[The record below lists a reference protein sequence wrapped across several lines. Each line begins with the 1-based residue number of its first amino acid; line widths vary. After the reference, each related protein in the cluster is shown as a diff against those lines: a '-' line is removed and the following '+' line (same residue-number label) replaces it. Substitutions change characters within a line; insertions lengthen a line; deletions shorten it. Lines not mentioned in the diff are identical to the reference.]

1 MPGKSLTSVKR
12 GLRIAGRTLTVHIS
26 LKFDRGRSTMNYA
39 DRRKRA
45 LWRAGHRGTRELDL
59 LMSQFAQDF
68 LPTSE
73 TATQDAAQRM
83 EQIEALQQVNDPDV
97 QVWLQ
102 NPDSIPAELP
112 EPLLS
117 ALRSFEYR
125 T

>member
-1 MPGKSLTSVKR
+1 MEYG
-12 GLRIAGRTLTVHIS
+12 
-26 LKFDRGRSTMNYA
+26 

-59 LMSQFAQDF
+59 LMTQFAQDF
-68 LPTSE
+68 LPLN
-73 TATQDAAQRM
+73 QNDASDALTRM
-83 EQIEALQQVNDPDV
+83 DQIEALQQVNDPDV

-102 NPDSIPAELP
+102 NPASIPAELP

-125 T
+125 I

>member
-1 MPGKSLTSVKR
+1 M
-12 GLRIAGRTLTVHIS
+12 
-26 LKFDRGRSTMNYA
+26 DYA

-59 LMSQFAQDF
+59 LMTQLAHDF
-68 LPTSE
+68 LP
-73 TATQDAAQRM
+73 ATESAAEDALERM

-97 QVWLQ
+97 QLWLQ
-102 NPDSIPAELP
+102 NPASIPAELP

-125 T
+125 I

>member
-1 MPGKSLTSVKR
+1 
-12 GLRIAGRTLTVHIS
+12 
-26 LKFDRGRSTMNYA
+26 MNYE

-59 LMSQFAQDF
+59 LMTQFAQDF
-68 LPTSE
+68 LPAEAQAGT
-73 TATQDAAQRM
+73 DALDRM

-102 NPDSIPAELP
+102 NPASIPAELP

-117 ALRSFEYR
+117 ALRSFEYLI
-125 T
+125 